1 MIIKCADYLP
11 KRDGIYDTDLG
22 KLEFIIHDYYNVTKE
37 KVISRWYTITQVY
50 NCKSYK
56 PVQPLWWTQ
65 IDK

>member
-11 KRDGIYDTDLG
+11 DKDDEYDTDLG
-22 KLEFIIHDYYNVTKE
+22 KLEFMIHDYYNITTD
-37 KVISRWYTITQVY
+37 KVSSRWYQITYVY

-65 IDK
+65 KDE